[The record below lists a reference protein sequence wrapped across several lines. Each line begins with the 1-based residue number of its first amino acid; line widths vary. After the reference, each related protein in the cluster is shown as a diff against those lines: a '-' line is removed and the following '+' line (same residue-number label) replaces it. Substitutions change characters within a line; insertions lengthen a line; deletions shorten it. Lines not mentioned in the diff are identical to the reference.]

1 MFKKISLPRHKFPA
15 SSFENLKK
23 NSRKRLM
30 IISTSRD
37 FQIGV
42 ILFAVFL
49 AALLLIQFATPGLVG
64 NDGYYHI
71 KAAYILRTEGLKPD
85 FNWLPLT
92 ILNAENY
99 YDHHYLFHILMILF
113 TFGDLRIGAKL
124 ASVFFPTLAF
134 LSIWYLLKKQKVPY
148 AELWSLGLLIISE
161 AFIYRMNM
169 PRAQS
174 LSLLLLVWTLH
185 VLLQKEYKWL
195 TLLGFLYVWSYNA
208 FPLIV
213 IVVFLYLVAHLL
225 TERKLV
231 WTPLVYAVGGV
242 VLGLVINPYFPE
254 NLLFIYRHITP
265 KLFDMAAV
273 PVGNEWSPYRTATLL
288 ENSGFALLI
297 FASGIVALGL
307 KSKKMNV
314 ATATSLFLTLTF
326 SFMLFEARRFI
337 EYAPPFML
345 IFAAFA
351 WQPVLEEIRQNE
363 QEKSKRSP
371 VMRLAPIFVL
381 VLFMPLAW
389 GAMVGARKQLQE
401 SGRPYQRYQGA
412 SAWLVANTP
421 EDSRVFQTDWDDF
434 PQLFFHNHHNTY
446 TIGLDPTYMEIYDP
460 ALYAEWVAITRGKMA
475 EIGEKIKN
483 DFSGDYVITGLSQ
496 TRFIK
501 KVEGDENLELVY
513 EDGYAKI
520 YKVLP

>member
-1 MFKKISLPRHKFPA
+1 ML
-15 SSFENLKK
+15 L
-23 NSRKRLM
+23 
-30 IISTSRD
+30 TSRD
-37 FQIGV
+37 FHIGV
-42 ILFAVFL
+42 ILFVVFL

-99 YDHHYLFHILMILF
+99 YDHHYLFHILMIPF

-124 ASVFFPTLAF
+124 ASVFFPALAF

-148 AELWSLGLLIISE
+148 AEVWSLGLLMISE

-174 LSLLLLVWTLH
+174 LSLLLLAWTLH
-185 VLLQKEYKWL
+185 ALLQKEYKWL

-213 IVVFLYLVAHLL
+213 IVVALYLAAHLL
-225 TERKLV
+225 VERKFL
-231 WTPLVYAVGGV
+231 WTPLVFAVGGV

-288 ENSGFALLI
+288 ENSGLALLI

-307 KSKKMNV
+307 NAKKMSV

-326 SFMLFEARRFI
+326 SFMLFESRRFI

-351 WQPVLEEIRQNE
+351 WQPVLEEMQQNL
-363 QEKSKRSP
+363 QGNSKASLLKRFAP
-371 VMRLAPIFVL
+371 VVALIIL
-381 VLFMPLAW
+381 IPLLW
-389 GAMVGARKQLQE
+389 GSMVGARKQLQE
-401 SGRPYQRYQGA
+401 SGRPYQRYQEA

-446 TIGLDPTYMEIYDP
+446 TIGLDPTYMQIYDP
-460 ALYAEWVAITRGKMA
+460 ALYDEWVAITRGKVDGM
-475 EIGEKIKN
+475 GEKIGN
-483 DFSGDYVITGLSQ
+483 NFGGTYVITGL
-496 TRFIK
+496 THTAFIK
-501 KVEGDENLELVY
+501 EAQNDENLKLVY
-513 EDGYAKI
+513 EDEYAKVFQ
-520 YKVLP
+520 VLP